1 MGKTS
6 LKTSTKKVI
15 STALLFVMLLGILN
29 LKTYASAKEFQG
41 TPVYS
46 ILKADFTM
54 EDFVNEG
61 YSEEFITELFTAY
74 GWVMETDHMY
84 RIARVQA
91 GEIGINGVVYTFD
104 ENALIDFDPTMARGV
119 LNVSGVI
126 DNAYVS
132 NSPIEATTKDSQI
145 ATFSDNIQAKSDTAI
160 VVELNFGDLMDLM
173 DKKEAEMYQEM
184 RSGEQDFYPP
194 AHGTKKY
201 SAGDTVH
208 CNRFNGPATDHYHYS
223 KTSPKAIVNFA
234 GSDCDYS
241 LGNCLFCITAVIAT
255 YLVPVREVHV
265 RHLQYIEILVRTARK
280 HIIIMSG
287 VILVVFHQQGI
298 VIALGRKFLI
308 RNIRYDTWA

>member
-1 MGKTS
+1 MVKRLLNTN
-6 LKTSTKKVI
+6 TKKVI
-15 STALLFVMLLGILN
+15 SVALLFVMLLGILSF
-29 LKTYASAKEFQG
+29 KTYASTEKFQG
-41 TPVYS
+41 IPVYS

-61 YSEEFITELFTAY
+61 YSEEFITELFTTY
-74 GWVMETDHMY
+74 GWVMEDDHMY

-91 GEIGINGVVYTFD
+91 GEIGINGEVYTFD
-104 ENALIDFDPTMARGV
+104 EDALIDFNPTMARGV

-145 ATFSDNIQAKSDTAI
+145 ATFSDNIQSKSDTAI

-173 DKKEAEMYQEM
+173 DKKEAAMYQEM
-184 RSGEQDFYPP
+184 RGSGQDFYPP
-194 AHGTKKY
+194 DHGTKKY
-201 SAGDTVH
+201 APGDTVH

-241 LGNCLFCITAVIAT
+241 LGNCLFCITDSNCNLLGPGSRAACSTFTVYRDTGTPCPKT
-255 YLVPVREVHV
+255 YHHHEWGNPCGFSST
-265 RHLQYIEILVRTARK
+265 RHENSPWT
-280 HIIIMSG
+280 
-287 VILVVFHQQGI
+287 
-298 VIALGRKFLI
+298 
-308 RNIRYDTWA
+308 

>member
-1 MGKTS
+1 M
-6 LKTSTKKVI
+6 
-15 STALLFVMLLGILN
+15 LFR
-29 LKTYASAKEFQG
+29 S
-41 TPVYS
+41 
-46 ILKADFTM
+46 DFTM
-54 EDFVNEG
+54 EVFVIEG

-184 RSGEQDFYPP
+184 RSGEQDF
-194 AHGTKKY
+194 
-201 SAGDTVH
+201 
-208 CNRFNGPATDHYHYS
+208 F
-223 KTSPKAIVNFA
+223 
-234 GSDCDYS
+234 
-241 LGNCLFCITAVIAT
+241 
-255 YLVPVREVHV
+255 VP
-265 RHLQYIEILVRTARK
+265 
-280 HIIIMSG
+280 
-287 VILVVFHQQGI
+287 
-298 VIALGRKFLI
+298 
-308 RNIRYDTWA
+308 